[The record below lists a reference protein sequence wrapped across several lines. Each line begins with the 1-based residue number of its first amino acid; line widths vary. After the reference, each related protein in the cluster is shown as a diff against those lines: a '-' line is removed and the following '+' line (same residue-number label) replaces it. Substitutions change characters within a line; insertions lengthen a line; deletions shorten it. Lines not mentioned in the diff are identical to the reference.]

1 MEPLFT
7 YSWLWHLG
15 QEIVEDIIVW
25 WQVQGKYENAY
36 QFSEIVLKDHVENKY
51 LSQKDGLNI
60 YRVLLTHVLR
70 SWFLDNRRDVFKG
83 REELFCPIVS
93 NGFANLVVKT

>member
-25 WQVQGKYENAY
+25 LQVKGKYENAY
-36 QFSEIVLKDHVENKY
+36 QFSEIVPKDHVENKH
-51 LSQKDGLNI
+51 LSQKGGLNI
-60 YRVLLTHVLR
+60 
-70 SWFLDNRRDVFKG
+70 
-83 REELFCPIVS
+83 
-93 NGFANLVVKT
+93 